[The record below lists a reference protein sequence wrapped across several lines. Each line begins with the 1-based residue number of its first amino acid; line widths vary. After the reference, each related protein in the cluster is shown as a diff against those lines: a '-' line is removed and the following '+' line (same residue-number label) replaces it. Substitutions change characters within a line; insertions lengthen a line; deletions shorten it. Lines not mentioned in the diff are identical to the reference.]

1 MKKIALLALIMFS
14 GCGED
19 EGELLTQQI
28 EKGVSVYTAKC
39 AGCHGAM
46 GQGTDL
52 GPAVVG
58 QGVFPKQPRQGAVR
72 NVEFKT
78 ALDVFVWAK
87 ANMPGD
93 APGTMSDEDMLA
105 VFAFDLD
112 ANGVTLEK
120 PLDGDSASKI
130 VLNP

>member
-1 MKKIALLALIMFS
+1 MLLGVLSLFA
-14 GCGED
+14 CG
-19 EGELLTQQI
+19 GEEETPIEQLQQQI
-28 EKGVSVYTAKC
+28 QRGVTVYTAEC
-39 AGCHGAM
+39 SSCHGAM

-52 GPAVVG
+52 GPPVVG
-58 QGVFPKQPRQGAVR
+58 EGVFPKQPREGAVR
-72 NVEFKT
+72 QVEFVT

-93 APGTMSDEDMLA
+93 APGTMSDEDLLA

-112 ANGVTLEK
+112 ANGVELEK
-120 PLDGDSASKI
+120 PLDGDAASKI